1 MSTERST
8 GSNKSTGSSRP
19 ARTVKSKKR
28 PAKTARVEA
37 RTSAKKK
44 AFYQRA
50 ADLKGQTFTE
60 FVESSL
66 DEAATRAHKEFE
78 AIELSERDSKLFVA
92 ALLARA
98 TPTRTLMAAAK
109 RYKTRTAT

>member
-1 MSTERST
+1 MRTERTT
-8 GSNKSTGSSRP
+8 GAGGSSKP
-19 ARTVKSKKR
+19 VRTVKSKKR

-66 DEAATRAHKEFE
+66 DEASTRVHNEFRLV
-78 AIELSERDSKLFVA
+78 ELSERDSKVFVA
-92 ALLARA
+92 ALLARTA
-98 TPTRTLMAAAK
+98 PARTLMTAAK
-109 RYKTRTAT
+109 RYKRRTAT

>member
-1 MSTERST
+1 MTR
-8 GSNKSTGSSRP
+8 
-19 ARTVKSKKR
+19 RTTTTRLR

-60 FVESSL
+60 FVETSL
-66 DEAATRAHKEFE
+66 DEAADRAHKAFE
-78 AIELSERDSKLFVA
+78 TIQLFEHDSKAFVA
-92 ALLARA
+92 ALLSDAS
-98 TPTRTLMAAAK
+98 PSRTLQAAAK
-109 RYKTRTAT
+109 RYKKRTETCAQGQR